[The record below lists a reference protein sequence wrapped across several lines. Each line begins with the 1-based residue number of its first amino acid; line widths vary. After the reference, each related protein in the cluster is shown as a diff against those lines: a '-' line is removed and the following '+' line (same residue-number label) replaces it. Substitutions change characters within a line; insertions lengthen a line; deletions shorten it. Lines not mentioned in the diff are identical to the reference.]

1 MSIQFDRLLSVD
13 SAKAEKALKYG
24 YLNGI
29 HYMAPADTSG
39 VNLCPNATAG
49 CIALCLGKYSGQA
62 GMVTD
67 QENGTNSV
75 RESRI
80 AKAQMFMRERQTYLQ
95 HLERQ
100 IARLVAQ
107 AAKADLIPCGR
118 LNGST
123 DIAFERMTYVGLDG
137 RKLTLLERFSAVQFV
152 DYTKIASRMDNAPAN
167 LSLTFSRS
175 ENNEAQ
181 CLELLAKGHNVA
193 IVFAH
198 GLPASRTWNGYRVI
212 DGDKHDLRHLD
223 PKGCVVGLSPKG
235 RKAKADMSGFV
246 LRDYAACEGPV
257 THMPIGRLA
266 A

>member
-1 MSIQFDRLLSVD
+1 MTIQFDRLLSVD
-13 SAKAEKALKYG
+13 SAKSVKALG
-24 YLNGI
+24 FGWINGI
-29 HYMAPADTSG
+29 HYMAPASTSG
-39 VNLCPNATAG
+39 FNLCPNATQG
-49 CIALCLGKYSGQA
+49 CIDLCLGKYSGQA

-80 AKAQMFMRERQTYLQ
+80 AKARMFMQDRQTYMR

-100 IARLVAQ
+100 IARLVAK
-107 AAKADLIPCGR
+107 AAKEGLTPCVR

-123 DIAFERMTYVGLDG
+123 DISFERMAYLGLDDQ
-137 RKLTLLERFSAVQFV
+137 RMTLLARFPDVQFV
-152 DYTKIASRMDNAPAN
+152 DYTKIASRMANAPRN
-167 LSLTFSRS
+167 LSLTFSRA

-181 CLELLAKGHNVA
+181 CLALLAQGHNVA

-198 GLPASRTWNGYRVI
+198 GLPVSRSWNGYRVI
-212 DGDKHDLRHLD
+212 DGDRHDLRHLD
-223 PKGCVVGLSPKG
+223 PKGVIVGLSPKG

-246 LRDYAACEGPV
+246 LRDYAACEGS
-257 THMPIGRLA
+257 TIHMPIA

>member
-1 MSIQFDRLLSVD
+1 MTIQFDRLLSVD

-24 YLNGI
+24 FLNGI
-29 HYMAPADTSG
+29 HYMAPASTSG
-39 VNLCPNATAG
+39 FNLCPNATQG
-49 CIALCLGKYSGQA
+49 CINLCLGKYSGQA

-80 AKAQMFMRERQTYLQ
+80 AKAQLFMRDRQTYLR

-100 IARLVAQ
+100 IVRLVAK
-107 AAKADLIPCGR
+107 AAKEGLTPCVR

-123 DIAFERMTYVGLDG
+123 DISFERMAYLGLDG
-137 RKLTLLERFSAVQFV
+137 QRMTLLARFPDVQFV
-152 DYTKIASRMDNAPAN
+152 DYTKIASRMANAPRD
-167 LSLTFSRS
+167 LSLTFSRA

-181 CLELLAKGHNVA
+181 CLDLLAQGHNVA

-198 GLPASRTWNGYRVI
+198 GLPVSRSWNGYRVI

-223 PKGCVVGLSPKG
+223 PKGVIVGLSPKG

-246 LRDYAACEGPV
+246 LRDYAACEGQTV
-257 THMPIGRLA
+257 HMPIA

>member
-1 MSIQFDRLLSVD
+1 MAIQFDRLLSVD
-13 SAKAEKALKYG
+13 SAKAEKAVKYG
-24 YLNGI
+24 FLNGI
-29 HYMAPADTSG
+29 HYMAPASTSG
-39 VNLCPNATAG
+39 VNLCPSATQG

-62 GMVTD
+62 GMVAD

-80 AKAQMFMRERQTYLQ
+80 AKAQLFMRDRQTYMR

-100 IARLVAQ
+100 IVRLVAK
-107 AAKADLIPCGR
+107 AAKESLTPCVR

-123 DIAFERMTYVGLDG
+123 DISFERMAYLGSDG
-137 RKLTLLERFSAVQFV
+137 RRITLLARFPDVQFV
-152 DYTKIASRMDNAPAN
+152 DYTKIASRMGNAPRN

-175 ENNEAQ
+175 ESNEAQ
-181 CLELLAKGHNVA
+181 CLDLLAKGHNVA

-198 GLPASRTWNGYRVI
+198 GLPVSRDWNGYRVI

-223 PKGCVVGLSPKG
+223 PKGVIVGLSPKG

-246 LRDYAACEGPV
+246 LRDYSACEGP
-257 THMPIGRLA
+257 TTSLPLA

>member
-1 MSIQFDRLLSVD
+1 MTIQFDRLLSVD

-24 YLNGI
+24 FLNGI
-29 HYMAPADTSG
+29 HYMAPASTSG
-39 VNLCPNATAG
+39 FNLCPNATQG
-49 CIALCLGKYSGQA
+49 CIDLCLGKYSGQA
-62 GMVTD
+62 GMVSD

-80 AKAQMFMRERQTYLQ
+80 AKARLFMSDRETYMR

-107 AAKADLIPCGR
+107 AAKEGLTPCVR

-123 DIAFERMTYVGLDG
+123 DIAFERMAYLGVDG
-137 RKLTLLERFSAVQFV
+137 QRITLLARFPNVQFV
-152 DYTKIASRMDNAPAN
+152 DYTKIASRMEKAPAN
-167 LSLTFSRS
+167 LSLTFSRA

-181 CLELLAKGHNVA
+181 CLELLARGHNVA

-198 GLPASRTWNGYRVI
+198 GLPVSRSWNGYRVI

-223 PKGCVVGLSPKG
+223 PRGVVVGLSPKG

-246 LRDYAACEGPV
+246 LRDYSACEGATVHTP
-257 THMPIGRLA
+257 LA